1 MATKQ
6 DLTQP
11 AATIT
16 GALLAANPK
25 ALQDPDAVAKVFIAT
40 YRQLEKATAELE
52 RKPSGARTPTA
63 NVAAAVAA
71 NAVAKATAVKPAK

>member
-1 MATKQ
+1 MKP

-40 YRQLEKATAELE
+40 YRQLEKAEAELA
-52 RKPSGARTPTA
+52 RRPAGSRTPAA
-63 NVAAAVAA
+63 NAAAAVAA
-71 NAVAKATAVKPAK
+71 TAVAKATKPKN